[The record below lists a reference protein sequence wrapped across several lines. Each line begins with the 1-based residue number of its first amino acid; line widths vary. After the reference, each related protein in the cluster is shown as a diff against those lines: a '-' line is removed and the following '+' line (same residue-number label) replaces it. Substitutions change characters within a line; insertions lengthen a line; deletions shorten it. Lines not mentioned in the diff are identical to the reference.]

1 MPEIWLRYGRVEI
14 AVELKRERLE
24 KVYDDPLPELEVNQ
38 VEQELQP
45 VKGLNE
51 INLLVG
57 DCESSTIEFLR
68 YLTTFAQTTKI
79 SVFSSERILKNLR
92 KSLKDT
98 NIEFSKIEAEKVPVA
113 IVDGVQVKVS
123 QILSKRNLIIV
134 SSVGFDPLFGFKG
147 IPTAVLE
154 IADEQMKYEAIKRE
168 NELFPRPG

>member
-57 DCESSTIEFLR
+57 DCENSTIEFLR

-79 SVFSSERILKNLR
+79 SVFS
-92 KSLKDT
+92 
-98 NIEFSKIEAEKVPVA
+98 
-113 IVDGVQVKVS
+113 
-123 QILSKRNLIIV
+123 
-134 SSVGFDPLFGFKG
+134 
-147 IPTAVLE
+147 
-154 IADEQMKYEAIKRE
+154 
-168 NELFPRPG
+168 